1 MHFTSLEEAREFFKN
16 DRFAA
21 GNGMQI
27 EKLSEDSC
35 VCSMLLTDQHKN
47 AIGGIMGGAIFSLGD
62 FAFAVTVNNVH
73 MPSVAQQ
80 MSVNFLSMPTDGVLY
95 AAAKVKRSGKTSIIV
110 NIDITDDK
118 GRDIAQIVGTG
129 YKLAAA
135 PNV

>member
-1 MHFTSLEEAREFFKN
+1 MAHFDSLEQAREFFKN
-16 DRFAA
+16 DRFAT

-27 EKLSEDSC
+27 EELSEDHC
-35 VCSMLLTDQHKN
+35 VCSMQITDDHKN
-47 AIGGIMGGAIFSLGD
+47 AIGGVMGGAIFSLGD

-80 MSVNFLSMPTDGVLY
+80 MSCNFLSAPKEGVLT
-95 AAAKVKRSGKTSIIV
+95 ARAKVKRSGRTSTIV

-129 YKLAAA
+129 YKL
-135 PNV
+135 